1 MSMQEDGLLI
11 VKWKIG
17 IDIRKQYFKD
27 YKVFDYSSSSRKK
40 MNDVDFSYVPRFLL
54 VSAISDK
61 DYKYVKEENKL
72 YVRSYV
78 DKMIPIDRIHEII
91 CTIPT
96 KIVLKTPIGNGL
108 EIDNCYD
115 GRTKKICYD
124 KDNAYETIEVGQSA
138 AHIYNQLYR
147 NCSNLPYTPY
157 GVLVDSKEEKTDK
170 NENDYDLL

>member
-1 MSMQEDGLLI
+1 M
-11 VKWKIG
+11 
-17 IDIRKQYFKD
+17 
-27 YKVFDYSSSSRKK
+27 
-40 MNDVDFSYVPRFLL
+40 
-54 VSAISDK
+54 
-61 DYKYVKEENKL
+61 
-72 YVRSYV
+72 YVRQYT

-91 CTIPT
+91 CTVPT

-115 GRTKKICYD
+115 GRTKKIGYD
-124 KDNAYETIEVGQSA
+124 KDHAYETIEVGQSA

-157 GVLVDSKEEKTDK
+157 GGLADSKEEKTDK

>member
-1 MSMQEDGLLI
+1 MEQN
-11 VKWKIG
+11 
-17 IDIRKQYFKD
+17 FKN
-27 YKVFDYSSSSRKK
+27 YKAFDYSIKNRKK
-40 MNDVDFSYVPRFLL
+40 MNDVDLSYVPRFLL
-54 VSAISDK
+54 VSVITDK
-61 DYKYVKEENKL
+61 TYEYVEKEKKL
-72 YVRSYV
+72 YVRQYT

-91 CTIPT
+91 CTVPT

-108 EIDNCYD
+108 EIDTVFA
-115 GRTKKICYD
+115 GKTKRIGYD

-157 GVLVDSKEEKTDK
+157 GELVDSIEEKI